1 LRKAFG
7 CSLRLAVAPAPDKN
21 AYSALPGGVCVVAK
35 LILIM
40 DLKRVMLSANQTV
53 SKMSPAHGCRHV
65 AIIMD
70 GNGRWAK
77 QQGKIRAFG
86 HKAGAKSVRRA
97 VSFAANNGIE
107 ALTLYAF
114 SSENW
119 NRPAQ
124 EVSALM
130 ELFVWALDS
139 EVKSLHRHNVRLR
152 IIGETTRFNA
162 RLQERIRKAEA
173 LTANNT
179 GLTLNIAA
187 NYGGRW
193 DIVQGARQL
202 AEQVQKGLLKP
213 EEITEEMLSQQVCM
227 HELAPVDLVIRTGG
241 EHRISNFL
249 IWQIAYAELYFTDV
263 LWPDFAEQDF
273 EGALHAFV
281 SRERRFGGTEEP
293 GGSHA

>member
-1 LRKAFG
+1 
-7 CSLRLAVAPAPDKN
+7 
-21 AYSALPGGVCVVAK
+21 
-35 LILIM
+35 
-40 DLKRVMLSANQTV
+40 MLSSHEQLSESLAT
-53 SKMSPAHGCRHV
+53 HGARHV

-77 QQGKIRAFG
+77 SQGKMRVFG

-97 VSFAANNGIE
+97 VSYAANNGID

-152 IIGETTRFNA
+152 IIGDTSRFNS
-162 RLQERIRKAEA
+162 RLQDRIKKAEA
-173 LTANNT
+173 LTQDNT

-193 DIVQGARQL
+193 DIIQGVKHL
-202 AEQVQKGLLKP
+202 ASQVQEGKLRPDQIDEQLLGNH
-213 EEITEEMLSQQVCM
+213 ICM
-227 HELAPVDLVIRTGG
+227 NEQPAVDLVIRTGG

-263 LWPDFAEQDF
+263 LWPDFDEQDF
-273 EGALHAFV
+273 EGALNAFAN
-281 SRERRFGGTEEP
+281 RERRFGGAMPDSE
-293 GGSHA
+293 

>member
-1 LRKAFG
+1 
-7 CSLRLAVAPAPDKN
+7 
-21 AYSALPGGVCVVAK
+21 
-35 LILIM
+35 
-40 DLKRVMLSANQTV
+40 MLSSNEQLSESSA
-53 SKMSPAHGCRHV
+53 AHGARHV

-77 QQGKIRAFG
+77 LQGKMRVFG

-97 VSFAANNGIE
+97 VSYAANNGID

-152 IIGETTRFNA
+152 IIGDTSRFNS
-162 RLQERIRKAEA
+162 RLQDRIKKAEA
-173 LTANNT
+173 LTHDNT

-193 DIVQGARQL
+193 DIIQGVKHL
-202 AEQVQKGLLKP
+202 AAQVQEGKLRPDQIDEHLLGNH
-213 EEITEEMLSQQVCM
+213 ICM
-227 HELAPVDLVIRTGG
+227 NEQPAVDLVIRTG
-241 EHRISNFL
+241 
-249 IWQIAYAELYFTDV
+249 
-263 LWPDFAEQDF
+263 
-273 EGALHAFV
+273 
-281 SRERRFGGTEEP
+281 
-293 GGSHA
+293 